1 MWLSLRMRE
10 HLQSEGEQ
18 EPEPPQL
25 LLLDDH
31 PSSPL
36 DAGWDVLFGAT
47 TRILRVRADALRL
60 RASHNRRVLARAMQ
74 RDSLVSGARRVV
86 RRHQCRRIT
95 SLASCYLRRRN
106 SQRHSSLRPASDLI
120 PSLCTQIIPPPGYSS
135 LLLADTLSPSLPQK
149 LPSKLFAHF
158 SHFLLKS
165 FGVKS
170 QLCEAAPP
178 EEVGALNVVLVTRR
192 AGKMGSVDR
201 QSLNEIPLVNL
212 IMTNTMLL
220 LLMLLLM
227 IMMMPKLNRHALLSM
242 VNC

>member
-1 MWLSLRMRE
+1 
-10 HLQSEGEQ
+10 
-18 EPEPPQL
+18 
-25 LLLDDH
+25 
-31 PSSPL
+31 
-36 DAGWDVLFGAT
+36 
-47 TRILRVRADALRL
+47 
-60 RASHNRRVLARAMQ
+60 
-74 RDSLVSGARRVV
+74 
-86 RRHQCRRIT
+86 
-95 SLASCYLRRRN
+95 
-106 SQRHSSLRPASDLI
+106 LRPASALI

-192 AGKMGSVDR
+192 AGKRGNVDR

-220 LLMLLLM
+220 LLMLLLL